1 MTKDIIKETRTYLKR
16 NILNLEKFVGYESE
30 RQQVYDLLKR
40 TIDTGESNSALL
52 IGPREVGKTA
62 VSIEYVKIA
71 HF

>member
-1 MTKDIIKETRTYLKR
+1 MTNGLLKETRAYLKR
-16 NILNLEKFVGYESE
+16 NILNCENFVDHESE

-62 VSIEYVKIA
+62 VRTGLVKIS